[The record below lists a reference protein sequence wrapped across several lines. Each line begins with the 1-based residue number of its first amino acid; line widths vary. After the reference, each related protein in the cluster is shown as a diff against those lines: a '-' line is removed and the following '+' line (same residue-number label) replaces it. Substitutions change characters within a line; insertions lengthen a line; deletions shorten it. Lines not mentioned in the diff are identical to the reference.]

1 MSFLSSYQ
9 GRIYIPG
16 RYSSEDLAQQA
27 DYNRQIENYNTAYD
41 QYKADVDSYN
51 QRLEAWN
58 RGPRTTPFGGVEP
71 NAPTAPGFTQAD
83 IDQFNEQ
90 ASQRAR
96 QRQSTI
102 NTALTAVR
110 DPDRFNF
117 GSFGFA
123 DGGNPVAEGV
133 GSLYSFA
140 EDGSMSG
147 PNADSMRY
155 ATAEEV
161 DIGSYK
167 HLQDLQDKFNYH
179 MEAAQSPVTM
189 IGGVA
194 PAQADPNVRIAH
206 AKDAEMYRD
215 MIEDFKDKRARAI
228 VNYEDYLKAGGLPLY
243 VNTEKGAYFSG
254 FPDALVNFREAKP

>member
-41 QYKADVDSYN
+41 QYKADVDAYN
-51 QRLEAWN
+51 KKLEAWN
-58 RGPRTTPFGGVEP
+58 AGPRTEAFTGVEP
-71 NAPTAPGFTQAD
+71 TAPTAPGFTQAD

-96 QRQSTI
+96 RRQATI

-123 DGGNPVAEGV
+123 
-133 GSLYSFA
+133 
-140 EDGSMSG
+140 
-147 PNADSMRY
+147 
-155 ATAEEV
+155 
-161 DIGSYK
+161 
-167 HLQDLQDKFNYH
+167 Q
-179 MEAAQSPVTM
+179 
-189 IGGVA
+189 GGVVPLA
-194 PAQADPNVRIAH
+194 LGIAS
-206 AKDAEMYRD
+206 
-215 MIEDFKDKRARAI
+215 
-228 VNYEDYLKAGGLPLY
+228 LQQPLPRFLTQ
-243 VNTEKGAYFSG
+243 N
-254 FPDALVNFREAKP
+254 FPR